1 MMKKWVCTVCGY
13 IHEGEE
19 PPEKCPRCRSPREVF
34 VPYEEDVN
42 NVSASVHYV
51 SGDTV
56 TDVVIVG
63 SGAAAFAAA
72 ITARSKGS
80 EVVMV
85 EKADKIGGTTRR
97 SGGGYWIPNNQFQ
110 KLAGYKD
117 NKDDAFRY
125 MARYSYP
132 NLYDSKDD
140 KYGLNEHQFDLI
152 NSFYDNAS
160 EMVDHLESID
170 AVHSAVG
177 VSWNGK
183 GYGDYGEHLPQN
195 KGIRGRLLFSKDE
208 KGEMSYG
215 FNLIAFL
222 EKWAIANGITIVTD
236 CRVTDIIKDNGTV
249 IGVEATLSGEKIRF
263 LARQGVMF
271 GTGGYSHNIE
281 FMQQFQPGPI
291 YGGCAVPTNK
301 GDFIPIAGRIGAKIG
316 NTRGAFRSNSI
327 VELYLEDHNNLT
339 TVFFIPGDSAILVD
353 KYGNRYVNEKRNYND
368 RGKRHFEWDEMTA
381 EYKNMLTFLIADE
394 RTATLWQGNA
404 PFPGKEDAVPNYLIT
419 ADDLDTL
426 ADQITEHLKR
436 ISKSTGNFS
445 LDPSFKEGLKETV
458 KKFNGYAKDG
468 KDLEFDRGKYDYD
481 TEWSAVP
488 TAGIEW
494 PDKNSKN
501 ITMHPIEKPPY
512 YAVIIGSGTL
522 DTNGGPVI
530 DGKARVL
537 DWNDDPIDGLY
548 GAGNCIAS
556 PTADTYWGGGS
567 TIGPAMTFGY
577 IAGKQL
583 SARDK
588 NEPGI

>member
-1 MMKKWVCTVCGY
+1 MKKWRCTVCNY
-13 IHEGEE
+13 IHEGDE
-19 PPEKCPRCRSPREVF
+19 PPEKCPRCGSPREVF
-34 VPYEEDVN
+34 VPYEEDVEDVISDIHQTN
-42 NVSASVHYV
+42 
-51 SGDTV
+51 GDTV
-56 TDVVIVG
+56 ADVVIVG

-72 ITARSKGS
+72 ITAISKGS
-80 EVVMV
+80 KVLMI

-97 SGGGYWIPNNQFQ
+97 SGGGYWIPNNQHQ
-110 KLAGYKD
+110 KAAGYND

-132 NLYDSKDD
+132 NRYDPKDD
-140 KYGLNEHQFDLI
+140 KYGLTEHQFDLI

-160 EMVDHLESID
+160 EMVDHFENID
-170 AVHSAVG
+170 VFHSMIG

-183 GYGDYGEHLPQN
+183 GYSDYGDNIPEN
-195 KGIRGRLLFSKDE
+195 KGIRGRLLFSKNE

-215 FNLIAFL
+215 FNLIALF
-222 EKWAIANGITIVTD
+222 EKWAIANDITIVTG
-236 CRVTDIIKDNGTV
+236 CRVTDVIERDGTV
-249 IGVEATLSGEKIRF
+249 IGVEADQSGKKLRF

-271 GTGGYSHNIE
+271 GTGGYSHNAE

-291 YGGCAVPTNK
+291 YGGCAVPSNT
-301 GDFIPIAGRIGAKIG
+301 GDFIPIAGKIGAQIG
-316 NTRGAFRSNSI
+316 NTRGAFRADSLI
-327 VELYLEDHNNLT
+327 ELFLKDSTDLT
-339 TVFFIPGDSAILVD
+339 NIFFIPGDNAILVD

-368 RGKRHFEWDEMTA
+368 RGKRHFEWDEMKA
-381 EYKNMLTFLIADE
+381 EYKNMLTFLIADH
-394 RTATLWQGNA
+394 RTATLWQNDA
-404 PFPGKEDAVPNYLIT
+404 PFPAKGDALPDHLIT
-419 ADDLDTL
+419 AGDLDSL
-426 ADQITEHLKR
+426 ADRIAEHLKK

-445 LDPSFKEGLKETV
+445 LDPKFKDGLKNTV

-468 KDLEFDRGKYDYD
+468 KDPDFDRGKNNYDS
-481 TEWSAVP
+481 EWITVPSAGVQ
-488 TAGIEW
+488 W

-501 ITMHPIEKPPY
+501 ITMHPIEEPPY
-512 YAVIIGSGTL
+512 YAAILGSGTL

-537 DWNDDPIDGLY
+537 RWDQEPIDGLY

-583 SARDK
+583 SARDRK
-588 NEPGI
+588 EFDV